1 MPVVNSIQYQQ
12 FKYLFYLLNCDRKL
26 TKNQPIFMPLF
37 NSINNRENTQ
47 IFIWKITESEA
58 FLRTGI
64 ELSDNSKNRLFTMS
78 SELHRRGF
86 LSIRHLLKH
95 AGYSDLDLYYSVHG
109 KPHLIDE
116 KYISITHSFEFTA
129 IIISDVPI
137 GIDIEKQRDKI
148 KRIAPK
154 FIGYEEDFIA
164 TLENPVKE
172 LTVVWGAKESMYK
185 LYGHK
190 GLGFKAHCLV
200 EAFTMETD
208 QTVARIVFEEDNL
221 KFDVF
226 FKEVE
231 NFMLAYVI
239 PSRNA

>member
-1 MPVVNSIQYQQ
+1 
-12 FKYLFYLLNCDRKL
+12 
-26 TKNQPIFMPLF
+26 MPLF
-37 NSINNRENTQ
+37 KSINNRENTL
-47 IFIWKITESEA
+47 IYIWKITESEA
-58 FLRTGI
+58 YLRTDI
-64 ELSDNSKNRLFTMS
+64 ELSEHSKTRLLHMS

-86 LSIRHLLKH
+86 LSIRHLLNI
-95 AGYSDLDLYYSVHG
+95 AGYSDLDLHYSEHG
-109 KPHLIDE
+109 KPHLTDH

-129 IIISDVPI
+129 IIISDVST

-154 FIGYEEDFIA
+154 FIGYEENFIA
-164 TLENPVKE
+164 SLENPVKE

-200 EAFTMETD
+200 EAFTMESD
-208 QTVARIVFEEDNL
+208 QTVGRLVHEENNL

-226 FKEVE
+226 FEEIE
-231 NFMLAYVI
+231 NFMLAYVL

>member
-1 MPVVNSIQYQQ
+1 
-12 FKYLFYLLNCDRKL
+12 
-26 TKNQPIFMPLF
+26 
-37 NSINNRENTQ
+37 
-47 IFIWKITESEA
+47 
-58 FLRTGI
+58 
-64 ELSDNSKNRLFTMS
+64 MS

-86 LSIRHLLKH
+86 LSIRHLLH
-95 AGYSDLDLYYSVHG
+95 VAGYSDLDLYYSEDG
-109 KPHLIDE
+109 KPHLTDH

-129 IIISDVPI
+129 IIISDVSI

-154 FIGYEEDFIA
+154 FIGYEETFIA
-164 TLENPVKE
+164 SLENPVKE

-200 EAFTMETD
+200 EAFSMKSD
-208 QTVARIVFEEDNL
+208 QTVARLVHEENNL

-226 FKEVE
+226 FEEIE

>member
-1 MPVVNSIQYQQ
+1 MP
-12 FKYLFYLLNCDRKL
+12 FYLLNCGCKL
-26 TKNQPIFMPLF
+26 TKNQSIFMPIF
-37 NSINNRENTQ
+37 QSINNRENTQ
-47 IFIWKITESEA
+47 IFIWKITEPEA
-58 FLRTGI
+58 FLRADI
-64 ELSDNSKNRLFTMS
+64 DLSQNSVNRLSIMS

-95 AGYSDLDLYYSVHG
+95 AGYRDLDLYYSEDG
-109 KPHLIDE
+109 KPHLNDH

-129 IIISDVPI
+129 IIVSDVPI

-148 KRIAPK
+148 KRIASK
-154 FIGYEEDFIA
+154 FIGYEEEFIA
-164 TLENPVKE
+164 SLEDPVKE

-200 EAFTMETD
+200 EPFSMQSD
-208 QTVARIVFEEDNL
+208 QTLARIVFKDDHLN
-221 KFDVF
+221 FDVF

>member
-1 MPVVNSIQYQQ
+1 M
-12 FKYLFYLLNCDRKL
+12 
-26 TKNQPIFMPLF
+26 PIFQ
-37 NSINNRENTQ
+37 SINNRENTQ
-47 IFIWKITESEA
+47 IFIWKITEPEA
-58 FLRTGI
+58 FLRADI
-64 ELSDNSKNRLFTMS
+64 DLSQNSVNRLSIMS

-95 AGYSDLDLYYSVHG
+95 AGYRDLDLYYSEDG
-109 KPHLIDE
+109 KPHLNDH

-129 IIISDVPI
+129 IIVSDVPI

-148 KRIAPK
+148 KRIASK
-154 FIGYEEDFIA
+154 FIGYEEEFIA
-164 TLENPVKE
+164 SLEDPVKE

-200 EAFTMETD
+200 EPFSMQSD
-208 QTVARIVFEEDNL
+208 QTLARIVFKDDHLN
-221 KFDVF
+221 FDVF

>member
-1 MPVVNSIQYQQ
+1 
-12 FKYLFYLLNCDRKL
+12 
-26 TKNQPIFMPLF
+26 MPLF
-37 NSINNRENTQ
+37 QSINNRENTQ
-47 IFIWKITESEA
+47 IFIWKITEPEA
-58 FLRTGI
+58 FLRADI
-64 ELSDNSKNRLFTMS
+64 DLSQNSVNRLSIMS

-95 AGYSDLDLYYSVHG
+95 AGYRDLDLYYSEDG
-109 KPHLIDE
+109 KPHLNDH

-129 IIISDVPI
+129 IIVSDVPI

-148 KRIAPK
+148 KRIASK
-154 FIGYEEDFIA
+154 FIGYEEEFIA
-164 TLENPVKE
+164 SLEDPVKE

-200 EAFTMETD
+200 EPFSMQSD
-208 QTVARIVFEEDNL
+208 QTLARIVFKDDHLN
-221 KFDVF
+221 FDVF

>member
-1 MPVVNSIQYQQ
+1 MP
-12 FKYLFYLLNCDRKL
+12 FYLLNCGCKL
-26 TKNQPIFMPLF
+26 TKNQSIFMPLF
-37 NSINNRENTQ
+37 QSINNRENTQ
-47 IFIWKITESEA
+47 IFIWKITEPEA
-58 FLRTGI
+58 FLRADI
-64 ELSDNSKNRLFTMS
+64 DLSQNSVNRLSIMS

-95 AGYSDLDLYYSVHG
+95 AGYRDLDLYYSEDG
-109 KPHLIDE
+109 KPHLNDH

-129 IIISDVPI
+129 IIVSDVPI

-148 KRIAPK
+148 KRIASK
-154 FIGYEEDFIA
+154 FIGYEEEFIA
-164 TLENPVKE
+164 SLEDPIKE

-200 EAFTMETD
+200 EPFSMQSD
-208 QTVARIVFEEDNL
+208 QTLARIVFKDDHLN
-221 KFDVF
+221 FDVF

>member
-1 MPVVNSIQYQQ
+1 M
-12 FKYLFYLLNCDRKL
+12 
-26 TKNQPIFMPLF
+26 PIFQT
-37 NSINNRENTQ
+37 INNRENTQ
-47 IFIWKITESEA
+47 IFIWKITEPEA
-58 FLRTGI
+58 FLRADI
-64 ELSDNSKNRLFTMS
+64 VLSENSVNRLSTMS

-86 LSIRHLLKH
+86 LSIRHLLKK
-95 AGYSDLDLYYSVHG
+95 AGYSDLDLYYSEHG
-109 KPHLIDE
+109 KPHLTDH
-116 KYISITHSFEFTA
+116 KYISITHSYEFTA

-154 FIGYEEDFIA
+154 FIGYEENFIA
-164 TLENPVKE
+164 SIEDPVKE

-200 EAFTMETD
+200 ASFTMASE
-208 QTVARIVFEEDNL
+208 QTVARIVFKEDLL

>member
-1 MPVVNSIQYQQ
+1 
-12 FKYLFYLLNCDRKL
+12 
-26 TKNQPIFMPLF
+26 MPLF
-37 NSINNRENTQ
+37 KSINTRENTL
-47 IFIWKITESEA
+47 IYIWKITESEA
-58 FLRTGI
+58 FLRTDI
-64 ELSDNSKNRLFTMS
+64 ELSENSKNRLITMS

-86 LSIRHLLKH
+86 MSIRHLLDI
-95 AGYSDLDLYYSVHG
+95 AGYSDSDLYYSEHG
-109 KPHLIDE
+109 KPHLTDH

-129 IIISDVPI
+129 IMISDVSI

-164 TLENPVKE
+164 SLENPVKE

-200 EAFTMETD
+200 EPFSIMSN
-208 QTVARIVFEEDNL
+208 QTIARLVHEENNL

-226 FKEVE
+226 FEEIE
-231 NFMLAYVI
+231 NFILAYVL